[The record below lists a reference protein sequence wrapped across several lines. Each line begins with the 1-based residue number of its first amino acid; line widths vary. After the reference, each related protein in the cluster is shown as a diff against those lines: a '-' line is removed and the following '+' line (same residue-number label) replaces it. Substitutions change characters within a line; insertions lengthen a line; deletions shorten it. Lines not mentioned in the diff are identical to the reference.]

1 MSPLL
6 RRSCGERIASGRE
19 RASSLTVQ
27 PRAGPV
33 DIFTPMNT
41 WTAESGFGGHENKTE
56 GHEVGR
62 AWRGGE

>member
-6 RRSCGERIASGRE
+6 RRSCGEWIASGRE

-27 PRAGPV
+27 PRAGSV

-41 WTAESGFGGHENKTE
+41 WAAESGFGGHKNKNE
-56 GHEVGR
+56 GPEVGR
-62 AWRGGE
+62 GWRDGE